1 MKKLYAALF
10 LLSIIWS
17 TSFLF
22 IKLLLNEISPEGI
35 VFYRCFFGAI
45 TLFIIMLLKK
55 VKIDFKN
62 LPKMGLIIAI
72 SLFNHAIPWLFLSF
86 SETHLQS
93 NEAAILN
100 AFTPIAT
107 LVIGLFFFSQKIV
120 TKQWIGLFVGII
132 GVMIMMNINLSTIF
146 SNNIYY
152 SLLMIFVTFCYGL
165 GSHLTKKYLQKIDV
179 LIVSFLTLGISA
191 FFGFFYMVFAGKGT
205 VKPFV
210 NIEVFGGLLGLG
222 VLCSGLAYLLFYYM
236 VKEGSAEF
244 ATMVTYIVPVFAS
257 VWGFLFLN
265 EPVTL
270 KMVAGLLIVLLG
282 VFITNSKKNSKIK
295 NTNANAAS

>member
-10 LLSIIWS
+10 VLSIIWS

-22 IKLLLNEISPEGI
+22 IKLLLNELSPEGI

-45 TLFIIMLLKK
+45 TLLIIMLLKK
-55 VKIDFKN
+55 VKIDYKN
-62 LPKMGLIIAI
+62 LPKLGLIIAI
-72 SLFNHAIPWLFLSF
+72 SLFNHAIPWLFLSL

-107 LVIGLFFFSQKIV
+107 LVIGYFFFTQKIV
-120 TKQWIGLFVGII
+120 KKQWIGLFVGII
-132 GVMIMMNINLSTIF
+132 GLIIMMNIKLSTIF
-146 SNNIYY
+146 SNNVYY

-191 FFGFFYMVFAGKGT
+191 CFGFFYMVFLGKAT
-205 VKPFV
+205 IKPFV
-210 NIEVFGGLLGLG
+210 NLEVFSGLLGLG
-222 VLCSGLAYLLFYYM
+222 VLCSGLAYLLFYFM

-257 VWGFLFLN
+257 IWGFFFLN
-265 EPVTL
+265 EPLTL
-270 KMVAGLLIVLLG
+270 KMVTGLLIVLLG
-282 VFITNSKKNSKIK
+282 VYITNSKQKTKI